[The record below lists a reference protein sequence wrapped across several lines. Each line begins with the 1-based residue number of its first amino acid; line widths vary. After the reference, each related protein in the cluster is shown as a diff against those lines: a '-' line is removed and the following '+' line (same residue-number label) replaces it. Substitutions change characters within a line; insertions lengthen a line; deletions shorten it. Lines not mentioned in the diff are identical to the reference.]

1 MAKPIQPSPSHKY
14 HHLVGNE
21 HVGKIRST
29 RGGARRCLLG
39 LSSTIL
45 FLVLFKYFNVII
57 KKIEM
62 FFVVLNNSYNS
73 KLSKQHDYI
82 ITFLVD
88 QS

>member
-1 MAKPIQPSPSHKY
+1 MSTSGKY
-14 HHLVGNE
+14 GPLA
-21 HVGKIRST
+21 

-39 LSSTIL
+39 LSSTTL

-57 KKIEM
+57 KTIEM